1 MFTKRRE
8 RDERKNDMVITAP
21 VIVPGERIE
30 FGDVVRHR
38 GGGRKGKSF
47 GFLDREHGV
56 CLNASM
62 SVYTA
67 ERLNPR
73 HKHDFD
79 QVRYYVLGGENYTK
93 HIFGPGDCVYFP
105 EGVPYGPT
113 FTAEGCDENV
123 RLGMQF
129 QGPSQGPFFQRTE
142 VQKGDEQLLALGGRF
157 EKGLFIWPD
166 GRKQDSAE
174 AIREHLAGTKMLYP
188 KPRYDDYV
196 VMHSQ
201 RYAWQPLHGVAGVAV
216 KHLGYFNEC
225 GPNIKLVQIDAGA
238 STPGGTAPCQQV
250 RYVIE
255 GEISFQGG
263 EYSAISCMY
272 FPAQIP
278 YPATSSARGATLL
291 VVQLVSHDRH
301 PPPWCL
307 I

>member
-1 MFTKRRE
+1 MA
-8 RDERKNDMVITAP
+8 ITGP
-21 VIVPGERIE
+21 LIVQGENMA
-30 FGDVVRHR
+30 FGDIVRHR

-56 CLNASM
+56 CINASM
-62 SVYTA
+62 SVYTS

-79 QVRYYVLGGENYTK
+79 QVRYYVRGGENYSK
-93 HIFGPGDCVYFP
+93 EIFGPGDCVYFP

-113 FTAEGCDENV
+113 FTAEGSEENV

-129 QGPSQGPFFQRTE
+129 QGPARRPFFQRLE
-142 VQKGDEQLLALGGRF
+142 VQKGDQELLALGGKF

-174 AIREHLAGTKMLYP
+174 AIREHLAGAKMDYP
-188 KPRYDDYV
+188 TPRYDDYI

-201 RYAWQPLHGVAGVAV
+201 EYPWQPLDGASGVAV
-216 KHLGYFNEC
+216 KHLGYFNEV
-225 GPNIKLVQIDAGA
+225 GPNIKMIRIDGGA
-238 STPGGTAPCQQV
+238 STQPGTAPCQQI

-255 GEISFQGG
+255 GEITFEGKD
-263 EYSAISCMY
+263 YPAISCMY
-272 FPAQIP
+272 FPAHVP
-278 YPATSSARGATLL
+278 YPATKSARGATLL
-291 VVQLVSHDRH
+291 VMQLAGLDGHS
-301 PPPWCL
+301 PPWCL